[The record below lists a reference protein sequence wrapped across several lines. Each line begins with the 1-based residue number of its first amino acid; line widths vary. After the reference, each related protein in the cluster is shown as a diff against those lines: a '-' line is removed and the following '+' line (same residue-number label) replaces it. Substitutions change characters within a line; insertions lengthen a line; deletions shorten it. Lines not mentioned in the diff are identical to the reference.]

1 MKGKPDSRAR
11 LLDAAISIVA
21 RNGASHLTIDG
32 VARESGLSK
41 GGVLYHYPS
50 KHALLQG
57 MMEKMLDELTSK
69 SAEARQA
76 DNASE
81 LVAHIRSLS
90 NRSPQERAT
99 SLALLANAAEA
110 PSLLD
115 AARPFV
121 KERVAKIREE
131 SIDEELSLILFLASE
146 GIRFMDALNLLPLS
160 GSEERAIYTRLQQM
174 AEEAQP

>member
-11 LLDAAISIVA
+11 LLAAAITIVA
-21 RNGASHLTIDG
+21 KDGASHLTIDG
-32 VARESGLSK
+32 VAKESGLSK

-57 MMEKMLDELTSK
+57 MMEKMLDELASK
-69 SAEARQA
+69 STEARQT
-76 DNASE
+76 DGVSE

-110 PSLLD
+110 PSLMD

-121 KERVAKIREE
+121 NERITTIRAE
-131 SIDEELSLILFLASE
+131 SADEELSLILFLASE
-146 GIRFMDALNLLPLS
+146 GIRFMDVLNLLPLS
-160 GSEERAIYTRLQQM
+160 DSEERDIYKRLQQM
-174 AEEAQP
+174 AEEAQA